1 MLTRAVHVQRASFA
15 TVAPSSSKLTI
26 GIRRENP
33 SRIWERRCPLT
44 PDVVESLVNEENVDV
59 LIQDCDRRVFP
70 VHQFV
75 KVRDI
80 PLQAG

>member
-1 MLTRAVHVQRASFA
+1 M
-15 TVAPSSSKLTI
+15 
-26 GIRRENP
+26 
-33 SRIWERRCPLT
+33 T